1 MNKQL
6 LQRQVQG
13 SRLVDNYGK
22 FETLAALL
30 EQDPR
35 SLKLEA
41 LFSTRNS
48 GWNGAAAF
56 HTACDHKGP
65 TLVLIECQDGVSY
78 GGYTSMSW
86 ASNHGYQ
93 TDTKAFLFRI
103 ANFTNC
109 HKKQASQKFARTGA
123 GNEIYSSSGTWTD
136 VWDPGSCK
144 LEVLLVT
151 TGASGWTEELTAPW
165 QEGCSWSMQDSIAL
179 QKDVFKFNPTSE
191 GLGVKTIN
199 VLLCGG
205 VGAGKSSIVST
216 VDSICQGRISRRA
229 PHGQGTG
236 SLTRKLR
243 KYKFTDPDTKEPV
256 QWQLWDSMGWGANDY
271 KKGELGFILDGNLPN
286 GCKLDDNISMKTA
299 GFNK

>member
-1 MNKQL
+1 MSFNSLQAHDLGMNKQL

-65 TLVLIECQDGVSY
+65 TLVLIQCQDGASY

-93 TDTKAFLFRI
+93 TDTKAFLFRV

-123 GNEIYSSSGTWTD
+123 GNEIYSSLANGPTFGAGHDLLTFSTSAGLSL
-136 VWDPGSCK
+136 SCK
-144 LEVLLVT
+144 V
-151 TGASGWTEELTAPW
+151 
-165 QEGCSWSMQDSIAL
+165 
-179 QKDVFKFNPTSE
+179 
-191 GLGVKTIN
+191 
-199 VLLCGG
+199 
-205 VGAGKSSIVST
+205 SS
-216 VDSICQGRISRRA
+216 
-229 PHGQGTG
+229 
-236 SLTRKLR
+236 
-243 KYKFTDPDTKEPV
+243 
-256 QWQLWDSMGWGANDY
+256 
-271 KKGELGFILDGNLPN
+271 
-286 GCKLDDNISMKTA
+286 
-299 GFNK
+299 